1 MRGEEEKETGS
12 AENERTAS
20 EILISSEEEWLGR
33 NKLDKLDENSEN
45 HQKYQ
50 IQIAIKKIVVTL
62 IFLYRNVFYLLYRIQ
77 NLIRRFERIW
87 L

>member
-1 MRGEEEKETGS
+1 MRGEEEKETGP

-45 HQKYQ
+45 HQKY
-50 IQIAIKKIVVTL
+50 KL
-62 IFLYRNVFYLLYRIQ
+62 P
-77 NLIRRFERIW
+77 
-87 L
+87 

>member
-20 EILISSEEEWLGR
+20 EILISSEEEWLGT

-50 IQIAIKKIVVTL
+50 IQIAIKKIVVSW
-62 IFLYRNVFYLLYRIQ
+62 IFCTETYFI
-77 NLIRRFERIW
+77 FCTDFKT
-87 L
+87 

>member
-20 EILISSEEEWLGR
+20 EILISSEEEWLGT

-45 HQKYQ
+45 HQKYKY
-50 IQIAIKKIVVTL
+50 IRPRT
-62 IFLYRNVFYLLYRIQ
+62 VF
-77 NLIRRFERIW
+77 W
-87 L
+87 GVCG